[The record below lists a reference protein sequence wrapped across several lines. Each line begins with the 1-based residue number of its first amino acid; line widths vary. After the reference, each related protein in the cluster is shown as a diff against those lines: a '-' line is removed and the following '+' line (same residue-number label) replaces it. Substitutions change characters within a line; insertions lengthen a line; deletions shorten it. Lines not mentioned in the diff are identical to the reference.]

1 MQGPDREVKQSPLN
15 AFLPWRYHNLDLP
28 YDWCESPGKRRK
40 RKHRKTSSSKSGVSF
55 VEMSRMIASRWSE
68 LERVDMET
76 KIFCQNVSEQK
87 LLEYR
92 EDLTKYKAALS
103 AQFESSKAQPV
114 VQPVVDRAPSTDN
127 SLDCELNY
135 SPQYIKP
142 TVHYNEGSLNTPV
155 QAPRFVVSPSNSF
168 ASGSSC
174 SSIDSFEFE
183 DEIPLKGSRYGEVDI
198 DDDEI
203 IELFTRKEPVIVQ
216 KASRSTVSVYEDIDL
231 FLAQVLNASHP
242 SAQLQ
247 IHLTLH
253 LCC

>member
-1 MQGPDREVKQSPLN
+1 
-15 AFLPWRYHNLDLP
+15 
-28 YDWCESPGKRRK
+28 
-40 RKHRKTSSSKSGVSF
+40 
-55 VEMSRMIASRWSE
+55 MIASRWSE

-114 VQPVVDRAPSTDN
+114 VPQPVFDRAPSTDN

-135 SPQYIKP
+135 SPQCIKL
-142 TVHYNEGSLNTPV
+142 TVHNNEGSLNTSV

-168 ASGSSC
+168 ASDSSC

-183 DEIPLKGSRYGEVDI
+183 DEIPLEGSRYGEVDI

-203 IELFTRKEPVIVQ
+203 IELFTRKEPVIIK
-216 KASRSTVSVYEDIDL
+216 KASTASMYEDIDL
-231 FLAQVLNASHP
+231 FLAQVLNTSHP
-242 SAQLQ
+242 
-247 IHLTLH
+247 
-253 LCC
+253 